1 MKRNKI
7 FSAVAVAV
15 AAVAMTAC
23 NNSQPKMDEQPE
35 TAVAAEG
42 GVKIAYVEVDSLMSQ
57 YKFAKEFAEV
67 LQKKGNNARNTLNQ
81 KGQQLQAAAA
91 NFQQKLQNN
100 GFASREQ
107 AESQQAAIQRQ
118 QQGLEELQARLAQ
131 ELDAETAKYN
141 EALRDSLNHFLK
153 EYNKVKKFDLILS
166 KAGDNI
172 LYASKAYDITQ
183 DVINGLNKG
192 YKGGVKNAKSGAS
205 EKKEEAKK

>member
-1 MKRNKI
+1 MKRNRI

-23 NNSQPKMDEQPE
+23 NNSQPKMDEQPANAS
-35 TAVAAEG
+35 TAEG
-42 GVKIAYVEVDSLMSQ
+42 GVKIAYVEVDSLMTQ

-118 QQGLEELQARLAQ
+118 QQSLQELQDRLAQ

-153 EYNKVKKFDLILS
+153 EYNKVKKFDIILS

-183 DVINGLNKG
+183 EVVNGLNKS
-192 YKGGVKNAKSGAS
+192 YKGGVNNAKPAAS

>member
-1 MKRNKI
+1 MKRNKF

-15 AAVAMTAC
+15 AAMAMTAC
-23 NNSQPKMDEQPE
+23 NNSQPKMDEQP
-35 TAVAAEG
+35 VAAQADG
-42 GVKIAYVEVDSLMSQ
+42 NGVKIAYVEVDSLMSQ
-57 YKFAKEFAEV
+57 YQFAKDYTAI

-118 QQGLEELQARLAQ
+118 QQSLQELQDRLAQ

-172 LYASKAYDITQ
+172 LYASKAYDITN
-183 DVINGLNKG
+183 DVINGLNKC
-192 YKGGVKNAKSGAS
+192 YKGGVKDAKAAPA
-205 EKKEEAKK
+205 KKEEAKK